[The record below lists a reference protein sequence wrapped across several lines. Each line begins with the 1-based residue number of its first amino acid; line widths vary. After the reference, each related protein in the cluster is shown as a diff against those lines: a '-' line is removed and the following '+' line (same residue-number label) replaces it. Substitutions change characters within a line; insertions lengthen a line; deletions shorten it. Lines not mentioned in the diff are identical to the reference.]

1 MYNKNTECKKMRN
14 TSELFKKMMS
24 VILSIFLVFPITNAY
39 NLHTELEK
47 FFDIYNKTSQNLD
60 NTEETWDNFWY
71 LIYLYINIKELNDP
85 ETNKNGD
92 KFLIKLKEKLIE
104 IGNKINRNINKPE
117 FIEGNFLVEE
127 SNILRD
133 INFDNINININK
145 LKEFLKK
152 FNSQETY
159 EITEEQRKFI
169 DSIDNYSMPVI
180 ITNDNEPEYTQA
192 KIISIS
198 DDCSD
203 GEDMDF
209 SSNSTATRVFRNTTK
224 ILRYPE
230 EHVSFTRCFRS
241 SDDEHVYI
249 VKPKNKIIK
258 KRSNLKENFETAG
271 ILTGLVT
278 VFSAGTYVISKSIR
292 NIYQEIVKDKNN
304 NKLQKRV

>member
-1 MYNKNTECKKMRN
+1 MYNKSTECEKMRN

-24 VILSIFLVFPITNAY
+24 VTLSIFLVFPITNAY

-47 FFDIYNKTSQNLD
+47 FFDIYNKTSQSLD

-71 LIYLYINIKELNDP
+71 LIYLYINIKELYDP
-85 ETNKNGD
+85 KTNKNEDG
-92 KFLIKLKEKLIE
+92 FLIKLKEKLVE
-104 IGNKINRNINKPE
+104 IRNKINRGDINKPE
-117 FIEGNFLVEE
+117 FIEGTFWVEE

-133 INFDNINININK
+133 INFDNININK

-159 EITEEQRKFI
+159 EITDEQRKFI

-180 ITNDNEPEYTQA
+180 IIKKDKIEIKKPKTN
-192 KIISIS
+192 IILIS
-198 DDCSD
+198 DDCSESD
-203 GEDMDF
+203 DMDF
-209 SSNSTATRVFRNTTK
+209 NPKTNLSN
-224 ILRYPE
+224 
-230 EHVSFTRCFRS
+230 
-241 SDDEHVYI
+241 
-249 VKPKNKIIK
+249 NKIIK

-278 VFSAGTYVISKSIR
+278 VFSAGTYVISKSIK

>member
-71 LIYLYINIKELNDP
+71 LICLYQRVLHIVRKSDSKSSTLKTKLRPDLVTLAYKLLEKNNNEIPKRSFVKETFWDI
-85 ETNKNGD
+85 EYKNLRIYEFDKTEFLGD
-92 KFLIKLKEKLIE
+92 TYIEK
-104 IGNKINRNINKPE
+104 
-117 FIEGNFLVEE
+117 
-127 SNILRD
+127 
-133 INFDNINININK
+133 
-145 LKEFLKK
+145 FLKK

-159 EITEEQRKFI
+159 EITDEQRKFI

-180 ITNDNEPEYTQA
+180 ITNENEPKFKETKA
-192 KIISIS
+192 KINL

-203 GEDMDF
+203 SEDMDF
-209 SSNSTATRVFRNTTK
+209 NPKTNLSN
-224 ILRYPE
+224 
-230 EHVSFTRCFRS
+230 
-241 SDDEHVYI
+241 
-249 VKPKNKIIK
+249 NKIIE
-258 KRSNLKENFETAG
+258 KRSNLKENFETVG

-278 VFSAGTYVISKSIR
+278 VFSAGACIISKSIK